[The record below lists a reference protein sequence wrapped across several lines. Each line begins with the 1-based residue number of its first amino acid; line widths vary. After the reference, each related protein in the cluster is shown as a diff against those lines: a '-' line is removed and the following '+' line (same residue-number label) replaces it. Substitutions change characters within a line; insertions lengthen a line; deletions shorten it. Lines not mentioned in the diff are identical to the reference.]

1 MEQIR
6 LFLEKV
12 NAFETTG
19 GNDPQLMAGLSNCLQ
34 SLGNT
39 QLSTA
44 LLHEL
49 HEDGSIA
56 RLLTAL
62 HNLVREPE
70 RHGIHE
76 VDAVLALNTFCSDIV
91 LRDQLLEVAHSHPVP
106 LSELISK
113 KIVGCSD
120 SSDLRHYLFFLSNLV
135 FRVNLG
141 CTALQPLQLIPFLI
155 DKINDKDAL
164 TLGPCLAA
172 MSSCIRSN
180 MAMKIHVRQQDSV
193 TPLYHTLLTFLG
205 HHDVKMIV
213 YALSILSR
221 LATSDPLGDKL
232 FNQNNL
238 DQTFQLVFNL
248 VCEAGG
254 DQNLNGE
261 QLQLQHMCV
270 DLLSDL
276 LASSPIVLALEN
288 FAELDSY
295 IAKALEIAV
304 SDATPCAQSQLE
316 LLELLTRTSMK
327 IKRTICNMLT
337 ANDGA
342 RVIAILRRVNHKHTP
357 SACAAAKFMVAQCD
371 ENSTTLKYIIQRSSA
386 EAACASTEH
395 TFSADVTTADITMAG
410 NDSQMMDVGTPAR
423 GVEFMVGG
431 DDPQSAGVALAAA
444 FTRAIGEPLRSCF
457 RCLELALNRGRSL
470 GSCSRS
476 RATEVARLLMALTS
490 ASESLPVPRALSAE
504 LPVADTLKMVRSEAE
519 ALVNGGTDTELGLL
533 LLRFVANLSTSDG
546 HDGMFESLLQEKGVV
561 VLIGTALRQGEK
573 KQLVQSAMVLVH
585 QIMKQ
590 SHGPNLELLSIVDG
604 LFSLNQRS
612 GCALDERTAKIQ
624 QLVLST
630 DMGKRMALK
639 NKEELKHMH
648 EKAIVTAKLHEDETA
663 QLRREAQ
670 VQADKYQ
677 QQVGQIK
684 PAFEQRIVSLTTDN
698 QDLQA
703 LLEMKMAEVERAEQS
718 ALQHKM
724 RGCGLEDETAESRR
738 KVKILEIRLEEI
750 AESASMYHKAHQEC
764 EERVREK
771 EFEFEKLAIA
781 LGESELLSQSTIAQL
796 EHCQG
801 QLKEQT
807 ARLEETYQKLILLAK
822 AHQTKTHEHEG
833 VLQKLDDV
841 NLTAEGLQST
851 VERLQT
857 KLQAKGDEC
866 GDRDQQIE
874 ESRRVI
880 ASREHEAR
888 EQQRRYEAQR
898 EEFEELQ
905 KELKQR
911 QISGQSKDDEIA
923 ALKRTIADAERE
935 KAEQA
940 DALSKQEEELSK
952 NAALAQL
959 INQLT
964 GAKGPL
970 DAKSILGQ
978 QDLNASSAR

>member
-6 LFLEKV
+6 LFLEKY
-12 NAFETTG
+12 NAFEAG
-19 GNDPQLMAGLSNCLQ
+19 ESDPQIMAGLSNCLQ
-34 SLGNT
+34 SLGNA

-56 RLLTAL
+56 RLLAAL
-62 HNLVREPE
+62 HNLLREPE
-70 RHGIHE
+70 HHGIHE
-76 VDAVLALNTFCSDIV
+76 VDAILALNKFCSDIV
-91 LRDQLLEVAHSHPVP
+91 LRDQLLEAAQPHPVP

-113 KIVGCSD
+113 KIVACSD
-120 SSDLRHYLFFLSNLV
+120 SSDLRHYLVFLSNLV

-254 DQNLNGE
+254 DQSLNSE

-288 FAELDSY
+288 FAELDGY
-295 IAKALEIAV
+295 IAKAMKIVV
-304 SDATPCAQSQLE
+304 SDSTPCAQSQLE

-327 IKRTICNMLT
+327 IKRTICGMLT
-337 ANDGA
+337 QEDGA
-342 RVIAILRRVNHKHTP
+342 HVIAILRRVNHKHTP
-357 SACAAAKFMVAQCD
+357 SACAAAKFMVAQCED
-371 ENSTTLKYIIQRSSA
+371 NSTTLKYIMQRASGDG
-386 EAACASTEH
+386 AAASDL
-395 TFSADVTTADITMAG
+395 TFAADITTADVTMMG
-410 NDSQMMDVGTPAR
+410 NTSESMDVEKSPR
-423 GVEFMVGG
+423 GEELAPEG
-431 DDPQSAGVALAAA
+431 QLAAA

-457 RCLELALNRGRSL
+457 RCLELALNRGRRLS
-470 GSCSRS
+470 SCSRI

-490 ASESLPVPRALSAE
+490 AAETTPIPHGLASEF
-504 LPVADTLKMVRSEAE
+504 PVADTLKMVRSEAE
-519 ALVNGGTDTELGLL
+519 ALLSNGTDTELGLL
-533 LLRFVANLSTSDG
+533 LLRFIANLSNREGDTG
-546 HDGMFESLLQEKGVV
+546 TFEALLQEKGVV
-561 VLIGTALRQGEK
+561 VLIGTALRQGDK

-585 QIMKQ
+585 QIMRQ
-590 SHGPNLELLSIVDG
+590 SNGPNLELLSIVDG

-612 GCALDERTAKIQ
+612 GAALDERKGKIS
-624 QLVLST
+624 QLVASS
-630 DMGKRMALK
+630 DMSNRMALK
-639 NKEELKHMH
+639 NKEELKQMH
-648 EKAIVTAKLHEDETA
+648 EKAILMAKMHEEETA
-663 QLRREAQ
+663 QLRKEAEL
-670 VQADKYQ
+670 QAEKYK
-677 QQVGQIK
+677 QQVERIK
-684 PAFEQRIVSLTTDN
+684 PAFEQRIVSLTTDT

-718 ALQHKM
+718 ALQYKM
-724 RGCGLEDETAESRR
+724 RGCGLEDEAAECRR

-750 AESASMYHKAHQEC
+750 AESASVYHKAVQDC
-764 EERVREK
+764 EQRIQEK
-771 EFEFEKLAIA
+771 EFQYEKLAIA
-781 LGESELLSQSTIAQL
+781 LGESELLSSSQVTQLAQ
-796 EHCQG
+796 CQG

-822 AHQTKTHEHEG
+822 AHQTKTHDCEK
-833 VLQKLDDV
+833 VQQQLDEA
-841 NLTAEGLQST
+841 NLENEGLQST
-851 VERLQT
+851 CERLRAKVQT
-857 KLQAKGDEC
+857 KDEEC
-866 GDRDQQIE
+866 GDRDQQLE
-874 ESRRVI
+874 ESRRTI
-880 ASREHEAR
+880 ASREHEGR
-888 EQQRRYEAQR
+888 EQQRRYEALR

-911 QISGQSKDDEIA
+911 QISGQSKDGEIA
-923 ALKRTIADAERE
+923 ALKQRVADYERE
-935 KAEQA
+935 KTESAQ
-940 DALSKQEEELSK
+940 ALSKQEEELSK
-952 NAALAQL
+952 HAALAQL

-964 GAKGPL
+964 GSKGA
-970 DAKSILGQ
+970 DAAKSILGQ
-978 QDLNASSAR
+978 QDLNASGSRA